1 MDTPNEID
9 RLSQTGVRFSIGLG
23 PMGYVVKVGNYATE
37 ISPRTETATLDEAL
51 SWLRVQTALA
61 RVAAQ

>member
-1 MDTPNEID
+1 
-9 RLSQTGVRFSIGLG
+9 VRFSIGLG

-61 RVAAQ
+61 RLTAQ